1 MIRSS
6 YKRIHKLLINVSLIL
21 FFLLSTN
28 KIIVAQQSEEELA
41 KQSQNPIASIISLP
55 FQNNTNLGAGPQGE
69 TTTNDLNI
77 QPVYPVS
84 FGKVNIINRAILPV
98 SYRGELVPDRP
109 TGIAPLIDL
118 PGQAGSKSGLG
129 DLSYTAFFSPAASG
143 TVTWGVGPSFLIPTA
158 TEDRLGSRKW
168 SVGPAFVALAMPGKW
183 VIGGLVQNT
192 WSFAGDDE
200 RNDVNFFF
208 SQYFVN
214 YNLGQGWYLT
224 TAPIITANWE
234 AEEGNK
240 WTVPFGGGAGRMI
253 RIGKLP
259 VDLQGQV
266 FYYAKKPKNGPDWG
280 FRLQF
285 KMLFPK

>member
-1 MIRSS
+1 
-6 YKRIHKLLINVSLIL
+6 L
-21 FFLLSTN
+21 FLLTSTSGTV
-28 KIIVAQQSEEELA
+28 VAEQSEEELA

-55 FQNNTNLGAGPQGE
+55 FQNNTGFGAGPQGE
-69 TTTNDLNI
+69 TTINDFNI
-77 QPVYPVS
+77 QPVYPLGI
-84 FGKVNIINRAILPV
+84 GKVNMINRFILPI
-98 SYRGELVPDRP
+98 SYQGELVPDRP
-109 TGIAPLIDL
+109 IEIPPGIAL
-118 PGQAGSKSGLG
+118 PEQVGRKSGLG
-129 DLSYTAFFSPAASG
+129 DLSYTAFFSPAGSG
-143 TVTWGVGPSFLIPTA
+143 GVTWGVGPSFLIPTA
-158 TEDRLGSRKW
+158 TEGRLGSGKW

-200 RNDVNFFF
+200 RNDVSFFF
-208 SQYFVN
+208 TQYFIN
-214 YNLGQGWYLT
+214 FNLGQGWYLT

-234 AEEGNK
+234 ADEGNK
-240 WTVPFGGGAGRMI
+240 WAIPFGGGAGRMI